1 VTVNGGDF
9 IGWIGSEDG
18 IVVSGRLAPYGPSGI
33 WRISVEDGAGV
44 LLKEIENP
52 RDALLSPDS
61 GWLAFT
67 IAFDQDS
74 ELNGLWVM
82 RTDGSMAKK
91 LDMFGAY
98 RWRSAGVLLVIPLDL
113 EALGPSLWQVDVTS
127 GESYQLTD
135 PINTS
140 LPIANNSWEP
150 SPDGTRIV
158 FLSSLDRNLWVL
170 ELPEP

>member
-1 VTVNGGDF
+1 VNGGDF
-9 IGWIGSEDG
+9 IGWIGREDA

-33 WRISVEDGAGV
+33 WRISVEGGAGV

-52 RDALLSPDS
+52 RDVLLSPDG
-61 GWLAFT
+61 GWMAFT

-82 RTDGSMAKK
+82 RFDGSMAKK
-91 LDMFGAY
+91 
-98 RWRSAGVLLVIPLDL
+98 RSAGALLVIPLDL

-135 PINTS
+135 PISTS